1 MLHNMGGVQM
11 LGFKLFS
18 RELTLYL
25 NTAGTLSKVFKDEY
39 KSDISYL
46 KSSRTFDVPRALLAA
61 ILCWLVTP

>member
-1 MLHNMGGVQM
+1 MGEVQM

-18 RELTLYL
+18 KELIQNL

-46 KSSRTFDVPRALLAA
+46 KSSLAFDVPIHQELS
-61 ILCWLVTP
+61 

>member
-1 MLHNMGGVQM
+1 MGEVQM

-18 RELTLYL
+18 KELIQYL

-46 KSSRTFDVPRALLAA
+46 KSSLAFDVPIHQELS
-61 ILCWLVTP
+61 